1 MGSKEAVLKI
11 RGVLL
16 SLLSEIDG
24 WVNLPNIYVSSV
36 SPLKKCKYPVCIV
49 NKMSKVKHKILAV

>member
-49 NKMSKVKHKILAV
+49 NKMSK